1 MRFRSIVAALAV
13 LAASSIVAQADDA
26 VSLRLN
32 WYFGGLHVPFYYGK
46 EKGFYKAEGI
56 DLTINEGR
64 GSGNTVQVVAAGSD
78 TFGLADSSSVIA
90 TAAKG
95 ADVKSV
101 MSLLNSTGFS
111 VVSLASAGIKTPK
124 DLEGKK
130 LAVSPGDPLG
140 QLFRALAASNKLD
153 MSKISFVQVDPAAK
167 VVAVLEKRVDALLG
181 GADDQF
187 FLIKYKGETPAA
199 LRYADHGANIVGMT
213 ILTREATIKD
223 KADLVRRFVS
233 ATVRSWEEAKKNPE
247 NAVDATMKVKP
258 DLNRASQ
265 LDQLK
270 VDIELMD
277 LPNSKGR
284 IGWGDQKRLG
294 SDARAAQAVPR
305 RADRQTLDRLPHQR
319 VPAGAIEL
327 TWRRAHLRLVCG
339 RAHGAR
345 RGASLHRDRR
355 ASARSSS
362 VGGMKT
368 HALDHIDLT
377 VPEGE
382 FVAIVGPS
390 GCGKSTLLRIVAGIL
405 STPAAVC
412 GSTVRR

>member
-1 MRFRSIVAALAV
+1 VGALAV
-13 LAASSIVAQADDA
+13 LAASSIVAQANDA

-46 EKGFYKAEGI
+46 EKAFYKAEGI

-64 GSGNTVQVVAAGSD
+64 GSANTVQVVAAGSD

-111 VVSLASAGIKTPK
+111 VVSLASVGIRTPK

-199 LRYADHGANIVGMT
+199 MRYADHGANIVGMT
-213 ILTREATIKD
+213 ILTRESTIKD
-223 KADLVRRFVS
+223 KADLVRRFVR
-233 ATVRSWEEAKKNPE
+233 ATARSWEEVKKNPE
-247 NAVDATMKVKP
+247 AAIDATMKVKP

-277 LPNSKGR
+277 SPNSKGR
-284 IGWGDQKRLG
+284 VGWGDQR
-294 SDARAAQAVPR
+294 DW
-305 RADRQTLDRLPHQR
+305 DQTLALLKQYRDVQTDKPWTAFHTNEFLPAQ
-319 VPAGAIEL
+319 
-327 TWRRAHLRLVCG
+327 
-339 RAHGAR
+339 
-345 RGASLHRDRR
+345 SN
-355 ASARSSS
+355 
-362 VGGMKT
+362 
-368 HALDHIDLT
+368 
-377 VPEGE
+377 
-382 FVAIVGPS
+382 
-390 GCGKSTLLRIVAGIL
+390 
-405 STPAAVC
+405 
-412 GSTVRR
+412 

>member
-1 MRFRSIVAALAV
+1 MIGALAV
-13 LAASSIVAQADDA
+13 LAAASTSALAQDA

-32 WYFGGLHVPFYYGK
+32 WYLGGLHVPFYYGK
-46 EKGFYKAEGI
+46 ERGFYKDEGI

-64 GSGNTVQVVAAGSD
+64 GSANTVQVVAAGSD

-90 TAAKG
+90 TAVKG

-111 VVSLASAGIKTPK
+111 VVSLASNGIKTPK

-140 QLFRALAASNKLD
+140 QLFRALAAHNKLD

-187 FLIKYKGETPAA
+187 FLIKYKGEEPAA

-213 ILTREATIKD
+213 ILTQGAIIKG
-223 KADLVRRFVS
+223 KPDLVRRFVK
-233 ATVRSWEEAKKNPE
+233 ATARSWDEAKKNPE
-247 NAVDATMKVKP
+247 AAVDAGMKAKA
-258 DLNRASQ
+258 DLNRQST

-277 LPNSKGR
+277 SPNSKGR
-284 IGWGDQKRLG
+284 TGWGDQK
-294 SDARAAQAVPR
+294 DW
-305 RADRQTLDRLPHQR
+305 DQTIALLKQYRDVATDQPWTAFHTNEFLP
-319 VPAGAIEL
+319 
-327 TWRRAHLRLVCG
+327 
-339 RAHGAR
+339 
-345 RGASLHRDRR
+345 
-355 ASARSSS
+355 
-362 VGGMKT
+362 K
-368 HALDHIDLT
+368 
-377 VPEGE
+377 
-382 FVAIVGPS
+382 
-390 GCGKSTLLRIVAGIL
+390 
-405 STPAAVC
+405 
-412 GSTVRR
+412 